1 MKNVERVGDTN
12 IVGLHT
18 ANHNERGNPHPQY
31 VRRYTDGLKT
41 NIAIIGGWNVGDGSF
56 AGGYRRD
63 GDFIDVW
70 FKYVMP
76 STSQSAS
83 KFGINIPIDIPSP
96 GIGMYVGSGVLASS
110 SRATRKPLTIL
121 FSGGTGYNLYKPDG
135 DALTPITSGSDYSDG
150 AQISGLIRVR
160 T

>member
-41 NIAIIGGWNVGDGSF
+41 DIGILGGWNVGDGSF

-83 KFGINIPIDIPSP
+83 NFGINIPIDIPSP
-96 GIGMYVGSGVLASS
+96 GLGMYVGSGVWLSP

-121 FSGGTGYNLYKPDG
+121 FSGGTGYYAYKPDG
-135 DALTPITSGSDYSDG
+135 DLVVPTTGVDDYLEG